1 MSTPSPVKR
10 LAMAVAAVLCAP
22 AVAAAWLE
30 SRAGRGEQVFR
41 FFAELLA
48 LAPGLPG
55 AYLRAAY
62 YAGTLEAASRESHVG
77 FGTVFVRR
85 GASIGRHASLG
96 CHCVIGDARIGAGA
110 MIGSR
115 VSVPSG
121 RRQHLDAA
129 GRLSSEDGRFDTV
142 TIGAGCWIGEGAIVM
157 ADVGEGCIV
166 AAGAVVSTPMPANSV
181 IGGNPARVLRTAD
194 AADPLRPATPQDREE
209 GPDA

>member
-1 MSTPSPVKR
+1 MSAPSPVKR
-10 LAMAVAAVLCAP
+10 LAMTLAAVLCAP

-30 SRAGRGEQVFR
+30 ARAGRGEQVFR

-62 YAGTLEAASRESHVG
+62 YAGTLESAARESHVG
-77 FGTVFVRR
+77 FGSVFVRR
-85 GASIGRHASLG
+85 SASIGRHASLG
-96 CHCVIGDARIGAGA
+96 YHCVIGDARIGEGA

-121 RRQHLDAA
+121 KRQHLDSA
-129 GRLSSEDGRFDTV
+129 GRLSSDEGRFDTV
-142 TIGAGCWIGEGAIVM
+142 TIGPGCWIGEGAIVM

-166 AAGAVVSTPMPANSV
+166 AAGAVVSSPMPARSV
-181 IGGNPARVLRTAD
+181 VGGNPARVLRAADRAD
-194 AADPLRPATPQDREE
+194 A
-209 GPDA
+209 PDAAMQTFEERRDA